1 MKTMKFVYEAPST
14 NLVVLRLRRVVL
26 TGSNLPVDTQSQGA
40 GDDMDVENGQW

>member
-26 TGSNLPVDTQSQGA
+26 QGSNVKPEPGSTGE
-40 GDDMDVENGQW
+40 DMQYEDGQW